1 MVHGGPVIEMDQSFN
16 QAGILLLD
24 PGSVK
29 VLSFVHLIYVPVLTV
44 EDERM
49 RQLTSCMCSGPW
61 LEIRELGRR
70 L

>member
-1 MVHGGPVIEMDQSFN
+1 MHGGPVIEMDQSFN

-29 VLSFVHLIYVPVLTV
+29 VLSFVYLIYVPVLKYTV

-49 RQLTSCMCSGPW
+49 RQLTS
-61 LEIRELGRR
+61 R
-70 L
+70 